1 MAHCNLQR
9 NIKDR
14 IRHEQFVELKLP
26 IILIFAYPKSYLAC
40 DKSAFKRCFY
50 KITHWL
56 YKSGIDRIETAR
68 SSKLAIR
75 QNLLTNHRGQPR
87 YKNEFYPHEY
97 ESVEEMHFHINRF
110 TGSLVLTQT
119 KATNFSALQRN
130 PLLTNKSLLG
140 PVLLL

>member
-1 MAHCNLQR
+1 M
-9 NIKDR
+9 
-14 IRHEQFVELKLP
+14 
-26 IILIFAYPKSYLAC
+26 
-40 DKSAFKRCFY
+40 
-50 KITHWL
+50 
-56 YKSGIDRIETAR
+56 IDRIETAR

-75 QNLLTNHRGQPR
+75 QNLITNHRGQPR
-87 YKNEFYPHEY
+87 YKNEFYPHEN